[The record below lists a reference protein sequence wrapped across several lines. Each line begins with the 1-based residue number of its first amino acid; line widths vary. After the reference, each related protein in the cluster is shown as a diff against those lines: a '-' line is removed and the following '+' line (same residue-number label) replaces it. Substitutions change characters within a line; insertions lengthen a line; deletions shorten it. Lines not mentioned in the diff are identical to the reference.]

1 MKGTKLLCI
10 LIYWSH
16 LRLMYFDHMHNFF
29 FIVPFRK
36 FRGSLKICSK
46 SIIFEPDDN
55 IQPIIKVS
63 SANWNFLV
71 AKDSL

>member
-1 MKGTKLLCI
+1 MKGIKLLRT
-10 LIYWSH
+10 LISWSH
-16 LRLMYFDHMHNFF
+16 SRLVYLEHMPNFF

-63 SANWNFLV
+63 DANLNFLV
-71 AKDSL
+71 T